1 MRVGVLGG
9 GQLGRM
15 LALAG
20 YPLGLS
26 FRFLD
31 PSPEACAGQ
40 VGELCV
46 GDFADPEA
54 LSRFAQGLDLVTYEF
69 ENVPVEAALSLAERL
84 PVLPPPKALE
94 GAQDRLREKAFMA
107 SLGVLTPPFH
117 PVDGEEDLAE
127 GLKKVG
133 LPALLKTRRG
143 GYDGKGQALVRT
155 EEEAQGALRALGGR
169 GLILEGL
176 VPFDREV
183 SLLAVRGRNGEM
195 AFYPLVE
202 NRHHGGILRLSLA
215 PAPHLTE
222 ALQKKAEAYAREAL
236 LALDYVG
243 VLALELFQVG
253 EELLFNEMAPRVHN
267 SGHWTLE
274 GAETSQFENHLRA
287 LLGLPL
293 GSTAPRGYSAMAN
306 LIGHR
311 PDFGEVLRLPSA
323 HLHWYGKAVRPGRK
337 VGHITLRR
345 DTWEEL
351 QSELPRLLTLAG
363 SPSIIGGEG
372 GQAWTAPGA

>member
-1 MRVGVLGG
+1 MIGILGG

-40 VGELCV
+40 VGALVV
-46 GDFADPEA
+46 GDFLDEEA
-54 LSRFAQGLDLVTYEF
+54 LSRFAEGLDLITYEF
-69 ENVPVEAALSLAERL
+69 ENVPVEAARLLAERL
-84 PVLPPPKALE
+84 PVYPPVQALE
-94 GAQDRLREKAFMA
+94 VAQDRLREKAFFRN
-107 SLGVLTPPFH
+107 LGVPTPPFH
-117 PVDGEEDLAE
+117 PVDGPEDLEE
-127 GLKKVG
+127 GLRRVG

-143 GYDGKGQALVRT
+143 GYDGKGQALART
-155 EEEAQGALRALGGR
+155 PKEAEKALRALGGK
-169 GLILEGL
+169 GLILEGF
-176 VPFDREV
+176 VPFDQEV
-183 SLLAVRGRNGEM
+183 SLLAVRGRAGEV

-202 NRHHGGILRLSLA
+202 NRHREGILRLSLA
-215 PAPHLTE
+215 PAPG
-222 ALQKKAEAYAREAL
+222 ASPGLQRKAEDYAQRAL
-236 LALDYVG
+236 EALDYVG
-243 VLALELFQVG
+243 VLSLEFFQVG

-267 SGHWTLE
+267 SGHWTIE

-293 GSTAPRGYSAMAN
+293 GSPAPRGYSAMVN
-306 LIGHR
+306 LIGEK
-311 PDFGEVLRLPSA
+311 PPFAEVLKVEGT

-345 DTWEEL
+345 DGLKALEEGL
-351 QSELPRLLTLAG
+351 ARLSRLVSELPW
-363 SPSIIGGEG
+363 EG
-372 GQAWTAPGA
+372 V